1 MVGRTVTWAMQRVS
15 STAMDVRIGISESP
29 QVIEV
34 ELSDDTDRAGLK
46 ASVADAISSG
56 SMLWVTDKK
65 GKETGVPG
73 SKIAFVDIGTTDADR
88 RIGFGA

>member
-1 MVGRTVTWAMQRVS
+1 
-15 STAMDVRIGISESP
+15 MDVRIGISESP

-34 ELSDDTDRAGLK
+34 EMADDTDRAALK
-46 ASVADAISSG
+46 SAVADAISSG
-56 SMLWVTDKK
+56 SVLWVADKK

-73 SKIAFVDIGTTDADR
+73 AKIAFLDIGTTDAER

>member
-1 MVGRTVTWAMQRVS
+1 
-15 STAMDVRIGISESP
+15 MDVRIGISESP

-34 ELSDDTDRAGLK
+34 EMADDTDRAGLK
-46 ASVADAISSG
+46 TSVADAIGNG

-65 GKETGVPG
+65 GKEFGVSG
-73 SKIAFVDIGTTDADR
+73 SKIAFIDIGTTDDER

>member
-1 MVGRTVTWAMQRVS
+1 
-15 STAMDVRIGISESP
+15 MDVRIGISDSP

-34 ELSDDTDRAGLK
+34 ELSDDTDREGLK
-46 ASVADAISSG
+46 TSIADSIGSG
-56 SMLWVTDKK
+56 SLLWVTDKK

-73 SKIAFVDIGTTDADR
+73 SKIAFFEIGTTDNER

>member
-1 MVGRTVTWAMQRVS
+1 
-15 STAMDVRIGISESP
+15 MDVRIGISESS

-34 ELSDDTDRAGLK
+34 EIDDDTNRDELK
-46 ASVADAISSG
+46 SAVADAISKG
-56 SMLWVTDKK
+56 SMFWFADKK

-73 SKIAFVDIGTTDADR
+73 SKIAFVDIGTSDADR